1 LLNFKISK
9 FVFLPVFAVFVGM
22 ISSDAYSAKGHGGS
36 GSAEGTAPKPDVF
49 KDNGMYF
56 SCKDDKVIVR
66 NCAGQEAASEGGC
79 KFKTEADRKQNEK
92 VIEKSQFLAEL
103 FDEVKIL
110 NQESLKPLTSEQVK
124 NADRKNEIS
133 AEETRVKLDMARQE
147 AEEVLAF
154 LDAIYLNKET
164 AKQDDAYV
172 AFQKKISDL
181 VKKIK
186 NKDADFNAIN
196 RDIDAINK
204 ELKDNVLGKVCDK
217 DVVYKL
223 SEERNKGQL
232 IHEVLK
238 KYDPKPVTKK
248 ETLADGMLELEKRE
262 FGTGPNNTNRD
273 FWKDV
278 SVNTRT
284 GKPNN
289 LIWGPR
295 ATTGGK
301 DNDGLM
307 TYDQAM
313 AYCDSLREPS
323 FPGVKW
329 RLPTKDDFLDALGN
343 SAEEK
348 EKGWDNQGQNFVL
361 LNQLPEMK
369 GRWYRS
375 SSVYSSDRAWVFY
388 GSNGGVDHNYRVY
401 RNRVRCVS

>member
-1 LLNFKISK
+1 
-9 FVFLPVFAVFVGM
+9 M
-22 ISSDAYSAKGHGGS
+22 
-36 GSAEGTAPKPDVF
+36 
-49 KDNGMYF
+49 
-56 SCKDDKVIVR
+56 
-66 NCAGQEAASEGGC
+66 
-79 KFKTEADRKQNEK
+79 
-92 VIEKSQFLAEL
+92 
-103 FDEVKIL
+103 
-110 NQESLKPLTSEQVK
+110 
-124 NADRKNEIS
+124 
-133 AEETRVKLDMARQE
+133 
-147 AEEVLAF
+147 
-154 LDAIYLNKET
+154 
-164 AKQDDAYV
+164 
-172 AFQKKISDL
+172 ISDL

-186 NKDADFNAIN
+186 SKDADFNAIN

-289 LIWGPR
+289 LTWGPR
-295 ATTGGK
+295 ATTGGRA
-301 DNDGLM
+301 NDGLM
-307 TYDQAM
+307 TYDEAM
-313 AYCDSLREPS
+313 AYCDSLQETS

-329 RLPTKDDFLDALGN
+329 RLPTMDEFLDALGN

-348 EKGWDNQGQNFVL
+348 KKGWNNQGQNL
-361 LNQLPEMK
+361 ALRNKLPEMDSHY
-369 GRWYRS
+369 YRS
-375 SSVYSSDRAWVFY
+375 SSVYSSVYAWVFGGDY
-388 GSNGGVDHNYRVY
+388 GYVYHGGRDGQGS
-401 RNRVRCVS
+401 VRCVR